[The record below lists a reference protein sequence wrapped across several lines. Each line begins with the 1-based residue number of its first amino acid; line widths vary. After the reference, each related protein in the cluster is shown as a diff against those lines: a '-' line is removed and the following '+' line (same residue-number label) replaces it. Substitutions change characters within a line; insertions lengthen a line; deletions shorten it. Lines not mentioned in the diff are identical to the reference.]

1 MPPMLCISI
10 NVGIPKRDH
19 YLILLL
25 LCKENYT
32 RARFIS
38 VANRLSQSPYSCT
51 SASILSAPSSTQF
64 GGFGLKTKLL
74 RVEENMQ
81 TRCYHDRVCPHI
93 QRCLMHVWKG
103 LQSSFGPTESMFYHG
118 PSNHVIQ
125 VEAPFYARSLINFF
139 LTWCRLPFLCP

>member
-1 MPPMLCISI
+1 MLCISI

-32 RARFIS
+32 HARFIS
-38 VANRLSQSPYSCT
+38 FANRLSQSPNSCL
-51 SASILSAPSSTQF
+51 SATILSAPSSPTQF
-64 GGFGLKTKLL
+64 GRFGLKTKSL

-93 QRCLMHVWKG
+93 QRCLMHVWKE
-103 LQSSFGPTESMFYHG
+103 LQSSFRPTESMFYHG
-118 PSNHVIQ
+118 PSTHVIQ
-125 VEAPFYARSLINFF
+125 VEAPFYARSVIVFF
-139 LTWCRLPFLCP
+139 KTCCRLPFLCP